1 MFILFL
7 LNKMFHSKKYSRRG
21 NSNSYSI
28 SYLLDN
34 EINYGDI
41 EYFLEINNNF
51 YAFITKQLNIFTN

>member
-1 MFILFL
+1 
-7 LNKMFHSKKYSRRG
+7 MFHSKKYSRRG

-34 EINYGDI
+34 EINYGGI